1 MLREKCVEGI
11 TANEDVAMGMVTNSI
26 GIVTALLPFIGY
38 ANASEAAKVALAEN
52 KGVAE
57 VVVELGYL
65 NQEQVDTLMRPA
77 AMTQPQEDAG
87 GEPAA
92 SSVDVVGGGQYSGY
106 HAWQANKDIS
116 GACMSACS
124 LPVRAYSCVTVVRR
138 ALVEC
143 GRAREEVEAVAQMRR
158 SVIEFL
164 TSLAALRRATES
176 LSFCHDGHHAGG

>member
-77 AMTQPQEDAG
+77 AMTQPQEA
-87 GEPAA
+87 PP
-92 SSVDVVGGGQYSGY
+92 Q
-106 HAWQANKDIS
+106 K
-116 GACMSACS
+116 
-124 LPVRAYSCVTVVRR
+124 
-138 ALVEC
+138 
-143 GRAREEVEAVAQMRR
+143 
-158 SVIEFL
+158 
-164 TSLAALRRATES
+164 
-176 LSFCHDGHHAGG
+176 

>member
-116 GACMSACS
+116 GVPLAHLICS
-124 LPVRAYSCVTVVRR
+124 CASLMRFTVVD
-138 ALVEC
+138 AQGC
-143 GRAREEVEAVAQMRR
+143 GRMWRSPRR
-158 SVIEFL
+158 SQ
-164 TSLAALRRATES
+164 SCRDQRLAT
-176 LSFCHDGHHAGG
+176 

>member
-11 TANEDVAMGMVTNSI
+11 TANEDAAMGMVTNSI

-116 GACMSACS
+116 GARQPRLPTCACAFC
-124 LPVRAYSCVTVVRR
+124 LTSCV
-138 ALVEC
+138 
-143 GRAREEVEAVAQMRR
+143 AVAQGSGRMWQSPRR
-158 SVIEFL
+158 SRSCSSNEKL
-164 TSLAALRRATES
+164 
-176 LSFCHDGHHAGG
+176 CHRG

>member
-124 LPVRAYSCVTVVRR
+124 LLVRVYSC
-138 ALVEC
+138 C
-143 GRAREEVEAVAQMRR
+143 RESAGLWSNVAEPEKK
-158 SVIEFL
+158 SKL
-164 TSLAALRRATES
+164 
-176 LSFCHDGHHAGG
+176 